1 MMPWIHR
8 QTMPL
13 QGSQNRFSQIFTFRP
28 WNNRRLLSGIWQQGP
43 PDQRHLRR
51 SIVRLAACF
60 ANPPLK
66 FNRYEF
72 NLGAALVERELGMLG
87 IPRVMTTLMLAGGML
102 LLTGEAGPAETR
114 VDLALV
120 LAVDVSFSME
130 PDEQDL
136 QRHGFAEAFQSPEV
150 HQAIRQGVLGRIA
163 VIYVE
168 WSGAFDQEIIVPWT
182 VIAQPADSLA
192 FAERLLQSP
201 LYSMNYTSISGGI
214 DFGVRQLR
222 QSGLQADRQV
232 IDVSGDGANDSGRTV
247 TLARDE
253 ALARGITIN
262 GLPIMLKWPD
272 GPWDIEDLDLYYRDC
287 VIGGPGA
294 FLVPVREKRHFIE
307 AIKAKIIREITDQL
321 QPRSLVQTAQAES
334 STNCLAG
341 EMRRHQ
347 PTAR

>member
-1 MMPWIHR
+1 LRESHFEHR
-8 QTMPL
+8 PERRDCL
-13 QGSQNRFSQIFTFRP
+13 LS
-28 WNNRRLLSGIWQQGP
+28 RRLKFSPYENKL
-43 PDQRHLRR
+43 DE
-51 SIVRLAACF
+51 VLA
-60 ANPPLK
+60 
-66 FNRYEF
+66 
-72 NLGAALVERELGMLG
+72 ERELGMLSV
-87 IPRVMTTLMLAGGML
+87 PRLMTTLMLAGGML
-102 LLTGEAGPAETR
+102 LLNGAAALAQTR

-130 PDEQDL
+130 PDEQGL

-150 HQAIRQGVLGRIA
+150 HQAIRQGVQGRIA

-168 WSGAFDQEIIVPWT
+168 WSGAFDQQIIVPWT
-182 VIAQPADSLA
+182 VIEQPADGLA

-201 LYSMNYTSISGGI
+201 LRRMGYTSISGVI

-222 QSGLQADRQV
+222 QSGLRADRQV
-232 IDVSGDGANDSGRTV
+232 IDISGDGANNTGRTV
-247 TLARDE
+247 ILARDG

-262 GLPIMLKWPD
+262 GLPIMLNRPD
-272 GPWDIEDLDLYYRDC
+272 GIWDIADLDLYFRDC

-294 FLVPVREKRHFIE
+294 FLIPVREKAQFID
-307 AIKAKIIREITDQL
+307 AIKAKIIWEITDQFH
-321 QPRSLVQTAQAES
+321 PRSLVQPAQAAS